1 MKKLI
6 LTSLLFVTFSISA
19 QDFYWTYYNF
29 SVEPENEATVLKL
42 VEDYFKEHKNDGVTV
57 RFFENHFSDGDNN
70 YSHSIGFSGSLDA
83 MGNQYSG
90 AQSDSWDLFLTRVN
104 QHIKGSFSSFMGRG
118 ISTHGPATEGN
129 VWPIQNYI
137 YLHVKDPSAF
147 LPAREKYFSS
157 FKSDVRLTVLGS
169 ISSGRSPHG
178 ETHMVIQGY
187 KDFKSAMAGIDAL
200 LTPDQVEARKKAWK
214 EFGETNG
221 GASVIRTGTRIL
233 LGKW

>member
-29 SVEPENEATVLKL
+29 SVEPKNEAAVLQL
-42 VEDYFKEHKNDGVTV
+42 VQDYFKEHKQDGVTV
-57 RFFENHFSDGDNN
+57 RFFENHFNDSGNN
-70 YSHSIGFSGSLDA
+70 YTHSIGFSGTLDA

-104 QHIKGSFSSFMGRG
+104 QLIKGSFSSFMGRG

-129 VWPIQNYI
+129 VWPIQNYV

-147 LPAREKYFSS
+147 LAAREKYFSS

-169 ISSGRSPHG
+169 ITSGRSPHG

-187 KDFKSAMAGIDAL
+187 KDFKSAMAGMDAL
-200 LTPDQVEARKKAWK
+200 LTSDQVEARRKAWK
-214 EFGETNG
+214 EFSENNG
-221 GASVIRTGTRIL
+221 GVSVIRSGTRIL

>member
-6 LTSLLFVTFSISA
+6 LCSLLFVAFSINA
-19 QDFYWTYYNF
+19 QESYWTYYNF
-29 SVEPENEATVLKL
+29 SVEPQNEAAVLKL
-42 VEDYFKEHKNDGVTV
+42 VEDYFKEHKQEGVTV
-57 RFFENHFSDGDNN
+57 RFFENHFNDSGNN

-90 AQSDSWDLFLTRVN
+90 TQSDAWDLFLTRVN
-104 QHIKGSFSSFMGRG
+104 QLIKDSFSSSMGTI
-118 ISTHGPATEGN
+118 ISTYGALDTSY
-129 VWPIQNYI
+129 PIQNYI
-137 YLHVKDPSAF
+137 YLHVNDTDAF
-147 LPAREKYFSS
+147 LTARKKYFSKFS
-157 FKSDVRLTVLGS
+157 SDTRLTVLGN

-187 KDFKSAMAGIDAL
+187 KDFKSAMGGMDGLLSPEQVDA
-200 LTPDQVEARKKAWK
+200 RRKAWK

-221 GASVIRTGTRIL
+221 GVKLIRTGTRIL

>member
-6 LTSLLFVTFSISA
+6 LCSLLFVAFSINA

-29 SVEPENEATVLKL
+29 TVEPQNEAAVLKL
-42 VEDYFKEHKNDGVTV
+42 VEDYFKEHKQDGITV
-57 RFFENHFSDGDNN
+57 RFFENHFKDSGNN
-70 YSHSIGFSGSLDA
+70 YTHSIGFSGSLDA
-83 MGNQYSG
+83 MGNRYSG

-104 QHIKGSFSSFMGRG
+104 QLIEESFSSSMGRG
-118 ISTHGPATEGN
+118 IATYGASEAN
-129 VWPIQNYI
+129 DVWPIQHYLYI
-137 YLHVKDPSAF
+137 KVSDNTAF
-147 LPAREKYFSS
+147 QTARKKYFSQ

-169 ISSGRSPHG
+169 VNSGRSPHG

-200 LTPDQVEARKKAWK
+200 LTPDQVEARGKAWK
-214 EFGETNG
+214 EFLETNG
-221 GASVIRTGTRIL
+221 GVEVVRNGTRIL

>member
-1 MKKLI
+1 MKNLV
-6 LTSLLFVTFSISA
+6 LYLFLFFAFSVNA

-29 SVEPENEATVLKL
+29 TVEPKDEAAVLKL
-42 VEDYFKEHKNDGVTV
+42 VEDYFKEHKRDGVTV
-57 RFFENHFSDGDNN
+57 RFFENHFNDSDNN
-70 YSHSIGFSGSLDA
+70 YTHSIGFSGSLDA

-90 AQSDSWDLFLTRVN
+90 AQSDTWDLFLTRVN
-104 QHIKGSFSSFMGRG
+104 QHIKGSFSSSMGRG
-118 ISTHGPATEGN
+118 ISTHGPATAGS

-147 LPAREKYFSS
+147 LEAREKYFSS

-169 ISSGRSPHG
+169 VNSGRSPHG

-200 LTPDQVEARKKAWK
+200 LSPDQVEARKKAWK

-221 GASVIRTGTRIL
+221 GVNVIRSGTRIL

>member
-6 LTSLLFVTFSISA
+6 LTSLLLVTFTISA

-29 SVEPENEATVLKL
+29 NVEPENEATVLKL

-57 RFFENHFSDGDNN
+57 RFFENHFKDADNN

-104 QHIKGSFSSFMGRG
+104 QHIKGSFSSSMGKG
-118 ISTHGPATEGN
+118 VATYGAAEANG
-129 VWPIQNYI
+129 VWPIQHYLYI
-137 YLHVKDPSAF
+137 KVSNNEAF
-147 LPAREKYFSS
+147 QTAREKYFSS

-169 ISSGRSPHG
+169 VNSGRSPHG

-187 KDFKSAMAGIDAL
+187 KDFKSAMAGVDAL
-200 LTPDQVEARKKAWK
+200 LTPDQVEARRKAWK
-214 EFGETNG
+214 EFIETNG
-221 GASVIRTGTRIL
+221 GVEVIRNGTRIL